1 MAEPMEENPG
11 SKETAE
17 EQNRLNSLLEDLDI
31 HNMILESHGPE
42 DHEAIEETKRTILN
56 LQAQIDMSL
65 RSQGHS
71 PLNEPISTLPQ
82 TPSQVVNRTAELPPS
97 ETAFWSSSAPSPFSV
112 LPQPPQGQQS
122 RLMDHSPSQWIGFP
136 RTTGQAQPPQSL
148 APSRTPSQ
156 IPRKRERED
165 SISSP
170 STSQLPKRTALD
182 ASRQRDEEMNKM
194 ERGLSEIRK
203 QYAALRQPDHVKITA
218 AKQGISEKEYL
229 DEIAEEEEENERYL
243 RYKMQA
249 EKDAEFARTLQAVDE
264 VQYAP
269 RPSFNLPERP
279 QPSTSTQQYRS
290 YRSPVPEYTGDSEDD
305 IEEISS
311 ESFLSNSH
319 MLPGPSQ
326 RPPAPRSPYPPAYQ
340 SAYQPTPSWH
350 SPARNQSMGL
360 PGLSTDSSSSPHKA
374 GIMPQGFG
382 HLQGFGRPLPSHL
395 PIMNMP
401 PGRHLP
407 WMQMPS
413 PIQPS
418 RPEMKA
424 FDLVREQNDMEADNI
439 DFQLYKEEDFPD
451 DIKNL
456 LTGIKNMKDAT
467 KTESDDRPTGL
478 KVTLMKH
485 QKIGLKWM
493 KAKEDSS
500 HKGGILAD
508 DMGLGKTIQT
518 IALMVSRPP
527 TDPDRHPTLIVAPKA
542 LMEQWRLEI
551 GRHVNPGAAQ
561 FSVLIF
567 HSLPR
572 QLSWRDIRKFDIVIT
587 TFGTLTA
594 NFKYL
599 EAALKL
605 QEDGKDA
612 SIVRQVRDQATLFSS
627 AAKWHRVIIDEAQN
641 IKNPSSKGAKACC
654 RLDTT
659 FRWCL
664 TGTPMMNR
672 LEDFQS
678 LLRFLRVRPYNNA
691 EKFKRTFI
699 KPIKQGYGDEGV
711 MKQLR
716 VLVKSVC
723 LRRTKKTEIDG
734 QPILQLPPKVIEKIH
749 VVFNEE
755 EKLMY
760 DELNSNTQ
768 HVISRYLKAGT
779 LGKNY
784 SHVLVLL
791 LRLRQACDHPLLIKG
806 FNSDGSSVVQ
816 GVDLVANAKLLDANT
831 VARIKNNEA
840 EDDGSCPIC
849 MDSVENAVIYIP
861 CGHSVCSECFARIS
875 DPSLL
880 ARQDAAELKCQNCRG
895 HVDPLKVTDAISFKK
910 AHDPSAGSS
919 EESEAESEDYDSD
932 DSEYDSSEEPSSPR
946 KKKSKK
952 KSLAELRA
960 AAQRNK
966 AEKRKYVRRLEKMWV
981 PSAKTDKTI
990 EILQQNEDRGKGE
1003 KTIIFSQFTS
1013 LLDLLEIPIIQRK
1026 WCFVRFDGTMNIADR
1041 NAAVAAFTDDPDC
1054 RIMLVSLKA
1063 GNAGLNLISASHVI
1077 LYDPFWNPYVE
1088 DQAIDRAHRIGQTK
1102 DVFVHRLLIEDT
1114 VEDRIIELQ
1123 EKKRELISGALDEGG
1138 SMNIS
1143 GLNTR
1148 ELAYLFGV
1156 QA

>member
-1 MAEPMEENPG
+1 MAEPMEEKTG
-11 SKETAE
+11 SEDTAE
-17 EQNRLNSLLEDLDI
+17 EQHRLNALLEDLDI

-42 DHEAIEETKRTILN
+42 DHEAIEETKKTIRH

-65 RSQGHS
+65 REKGDS
-71 PLNEPISTLPQ
+71 PPNEPIPTLPQ
-82 TPSQVVNRTAELPPS
+82 TPSQVNRMAGLPSS

-112 LPQPPQGQQS
+112 LPQQSQVSVLGSQGA
-122 RLMDHSPSQWIGFP
+122 LVKLNHPSLWLHFGHLVKY
-136 RTTGQAQPPQSL
+136 L
-148 APSRTPSQ
+148 ASG
-156 IPRKRERED
+156 RERD
-165 SISSP
+165 SISSLNP
-170 STSQLPKRTALD
+170 SQLTKRTALD
-182 ASRQRDEEMNKM
+182 ASRQRLEKIDADLEK
-194 ERGLSEIRK
+194 GLRDTRE
-203 QYAALRQPDHVKITA
+203 QYAALKQPDQVEKNA
-218 AKQGISEKEYL
+218 AKQGISENDYL
-229 DEIAEEEEENERYL
+229 DELAEEEEEIKRSL
-243 RYKMQA
+243 RYTMQA
-249 EKDAEFARTLQAVDE
+249 ERDAEFARRLQAADE

-269 RPSFNLPERP
+269 QPSFNPPERL

-305 IEEISS
+305 FEEISP
-311 ESFLSNSH
+311 ESFLSSAH
-319 MLPGPSQ
+319 MPPGPSQ
-326 RPPAPRSPYPPAYQ
+326 RPPGQRSPYPPAYQ
-340 SAYQPTPSWH
+340 STYRSAYQPTPSWQ
-350 SPARNQSMGL
+350 SPARNPAMGL
-360 PGLSTDSSSSPHKA
+360 PGDSSSFPQKS
-374 GIMPQGFG
+374 GMMPQGFG
-382 HLQGFGRPLPSHL
+382 HLLPAHL

-407 WMQMPS
+407 WMHMPS
-413 PIQPS
+413 PTRPQVP
-418 RPEMKA
+418 RPEITA
-424 FDLVREQNDMEADNI
+424 FDLVREQNDLESDNI

-467 KTESDDRPTGL
+467 KAESDDRPTGL

-518 IALMVSRPP
+518 IALMVSRRP

-551 GRHVNPGAAQ
+551 GRHVNPGTAQ
-561 FSVLIF
+561 FQVLIF
-567 HSLPR
+567 HSLSR
-572 QLSWRDIRKFDIVIT
+572 QLSWRDIRKYDIVIT

-599 EAALKL
+599 EAAQKL

-612 SIVRQVRDQATLFSS
+612 SIVRQIRDQATLFSS

-641 IKNPSSKGAKACC
+641 IKNPLSKGAKACC

-678 LLRFLRVRPYNNA
+678 LLRFLRIRPYNNA

-755 EKLMY
+755 EKAMY

-875 DPSLL
+875 DPTLL

-910 AHDPSAGSS
+910 AHDPAAGSS
-919 EESEAESEDYDSD
+919 EESEAESEEYDSD
-932 DSEYDSSEEPSSPR
+932 DSEYNSSKESSSPR
-946 KKKSKK
+946 KKKTKK
-952 KSLAELRA
+952 KSLSELRA

-966 AEKRKYVRRLEKMWV
+966 AEKAKYVRRLEKMWV

-990 EILQQNEDRGKGE
+990 EILQENEDRGNGE

-1102 DVFVHRLLIEDT
+1102 DVFVHRLLIEET

>member
-1 MAEPMEENPG
+1 MAEPMEERPG
-11 SKETAE
+11 PEETAE
-17 EQNRLNSLLEDLDI
+17 EQNRLNALLEDLDI
-31 HNMILESHGPE
+31 HNMILDSHGPE
-42 DHEAIEETKRTILN
+42 DYEAIAETKKTILN
-56 LQAQIDMSL
+56 LQTLINMSL
-65 RSQGHS
+65 RSKGDS
-71 PLNEPISTLPQ
+71 PRNEPVSAPPQESPQVANRMPGLP
-82 TPSQVVNRTAELPPS
+82 SS
-97 ETAFWSSSAPSPFSV
+97 DTAFWSSSAPSPFAV
-112 LPQPPQGQQS
+112 LHQQSQNQQS
-122 RLMDHSPSQWIGFP
+122 RHIDHPSSQWIESPGS
-136 RTTGQAQPPQSL
+136 TGKAQTSWSQAPFQTPGQS
-148 APSRTPSQ
+148 S
-156 IPRKRERED
+156 RKRGRED
-165 SISSP
+165 SINSLNTP
-170 STSQLPKRTALD
+170 QLSKRTAVD
-182 ASRQRDEEMNKM
+182 ASKDIAARL
-194 ERGLSEIRK
+194 ERGLNDIRK
-203 QYAALRQPDHVKITA
+203 QFAALRQPDQVKRNA
-218 AKQGISEKEYL
+218 AREGISESEYL
-229 DEIAEEEEENERYL
+229 EEIAADEKENERSL
-243 RYKMQA
+243 RYSLQA
-249 EKDAEFARTLQAVDE
+249 EKDADFARTLQAGDE

-269 RPSFNLPERP
+269 QPTFDLPERP
-279 QPSTSTQQYRS
+279 QPSTSTSMQPYRS

-305 IEEISS
+305 IEEITP
-311 ESFLSNSH
+311 ESFLSSAH
-319 MLPGPSQ
+319 TLPAPSPRAPAPLPLSQ
-326 RPPAPRSPYPPAYQ
+326 RPYPFAYHSASQ
-340 SAYQPTPSWH
+340 STPHWH
-350 SPARNQSMGL
+350 SAAINPSTGL
-360 PGLSTDSSSSPHKA
+360 PGLLRDSSLSPQKP
-374 GIMPQGFG
+374 GMMP
-382 HLQGFGRPLPSHL
+382 QGFGRPLPAHL
-395 PIMNMP
+395 PLMNMS

-413 PIQPS
+413 PLPS
-418 RPEMKA
+418 SSPDIRA

-467 KTESDDRPTGL
+467 KAESDDRPTGL

-493 KAKEDSS
+493 KAKEESS

-527 TDPDRHPTLIVAPKA
+527 TDSDRHPTLIVAPKA

-551 GRHVNPGAAQ
+551 QRHVNPGAAQ

-567 HSLPR
+567 HSLTR
-572 QLSWRDIRKFDIVIT
+572 QLGWRDIRKYDIVIT

-599 EAALKL
+599 EAATKL

-612 SIVRQVRDQATLFSS
+612 SIVRQARDQATLFSS
-627 AAKWHRVIIDEAQN
+627 VAKWHRVIIDEAQN
-641 IKNPSSKGAKACC
+641 IKNPLSKGAKACC

-659 FRWCL
+659 YRWCL

-699 KPIKQGYGDEGV
+699 RPIKQGYGDESV

-880 ARQDAAELKCQNCRG
+880 ARQDNAGELKCQNCRG

-919 EESEAESEDYDSD
+919 GESEPESEDYDSD
-932 DSEYDSSEEPSSPR
+932 DSEYDSSEESSSPR
-946 KKKSKK
+946 KKKT
-952 KSLAELRA
+952 
-960 AAQRNK
+960 AQRNK
-966 AEKRKYVRRLEKMWV
+966 AERRKYVRRLEKMWV
-981 PSAKTDKTI
+981 PSAKTDKTM
-990 EILQQNEDRGKGE
+990 EILQENEDRGKGE

-1054 RIMLVSLKA
+1054 RIMLISLKA

-1102 DVFVHRLLIEDT
+1102 DVFVHRLLIEET